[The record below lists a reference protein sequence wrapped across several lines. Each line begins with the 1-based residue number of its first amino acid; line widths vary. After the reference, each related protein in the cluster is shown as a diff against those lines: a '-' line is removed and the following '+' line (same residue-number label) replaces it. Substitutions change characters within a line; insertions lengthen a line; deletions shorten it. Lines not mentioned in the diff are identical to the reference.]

1 MKTITLSCQ
10 FNCISKYTLSYL
22 GDFSANY
29 ALPFNRGLCT
39 CILCRWRFIGM
50 NSNVFS
56 PLLQLDLKEE
66 PEKKSLK
73 NHYLKHPADI
83 LSSF

>member
-1 MKTITLSCQ
+1 MRTASLSCK
-10 FNCISKYTLSYL
+10 FNCISKYAFSYL
-22 GDFSANY
+22 EDFSAEY

-39 CILCRWRFIGM
+39 CILCKWRFIGM

-66 PEKKSLK
+66 PEKQKFKESL
-73 NHYLKHPADI
+73 
-83 LSSF
+83 S